1 MTQSKQLHGVSV
13 VLRTFSIA
21 FTNESEV
28 GVIADNKQSSFSK
41 VASNRSAGRDQ
52 FRTGRT
58 FWDGCFVR
66 PDTGPVRQGTRLQ
79 RVVTGLI
86 AQRRITPMMAKTQ
99 GFH

>member
-41 VASNRSAGRDQ
+41 VASNRSAGRNQ
-52 FRTGRT
+52 FSDRSDVLRYRH
-58 FWDGCFVR
+58 CFVR
-66 PDTGPVRQGTRLQ
+66 PESGHRTGQTEDLRYN
-79 RVVTGLI
+79 VTG
-86 AQRRITPMMAKTQ
+86 
-99 GFH
+99 